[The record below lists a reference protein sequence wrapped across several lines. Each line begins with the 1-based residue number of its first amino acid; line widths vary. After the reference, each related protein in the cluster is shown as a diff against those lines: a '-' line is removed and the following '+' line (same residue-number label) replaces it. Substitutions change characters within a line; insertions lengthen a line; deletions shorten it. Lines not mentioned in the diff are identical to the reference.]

1 MQHLNKIYN
10 RYGNTVAKKHIFTR
24 ANSSASSALL
34 EEADLKHVPFDA
46 GKGAGKGVYS
56 DATKGCFLVFD
67 RMSSNV
73 MDAVDKSL
81 IQRRD
86 QGLAERTPYRV
97 ADFGTA
103 DAGTSLKLMHNIC
116 AKVRDEEPN
125 TPIELLYED
134 QSINDWTSVFHRV
147 HNVIPTEGLV
157 DKTSLNETYG
167 DVYAMASG
175 TSFYSQCFPTG
186 SVDVSF
192 SSTAMHW
199 LTTQPSI
206 ISGALHSAYTNDA
219 VAKQLYEDRAL
230 ADFKR
235 ILQQRSNE
243 LRNGGYFVLANFSTD
258 EDGQFLG
265 NTKRLENSMHHQFCD
280 IWESIVTPEIFAN
293 TNFPNQYRT
302 KEEHL
307 KPFED
312 GDGEFADL
320 NVVSYEND
328 QVNCPFQEKLANGE
342 YNGILS
348 TYEYAEKYILTTRT
362 WSNSTFV
369 AGAVNGGA
377 SVEEAN
383 ALTDEMF
390 RQYTERVAEDPMN
403 HGMDYIHGYMTFQ
416 KRY

>member
-134 QSINDWTSVFHRV
+134 QSINDWTSVFNRV

-157 DKTSLNETYG
+157 NKTSLNETYG
-167 DVYAMASG
+167 DVYAMAFA
-175 TSFYSQCFPTG
+175 SFYSQCFPTG

-230 ADFKR
+230 ADFKEFFNKD
-235 ILQQRSNE
+235 QMNYE
-243 LRNGGYFVLANFSTD
+243 
-258 EDGQFLG
+258 
-265 NTKRLENSMHHQFCD
+265 M
-280 IWESIVTPEIFAN
+280 
-293 TNFPNQYRT
+293 
-302 KEEHL
+302 
-307 KPFED
+307 
-312 GDGEFADL
+312 GD
-320 NVVSYEND
+320 
-328 QVNCPFQEKLANGE
+328 
-342 YNGILS
+342 ILS
-348 TYEYAEKYILTTRT
+348 
-362 WSNSTFV
+362 
-369 AGAVNGGA
+369 
-377 SVEEAN
+377 
-383 ALTDEMF
+383 
-390 RQYTERVAEDPMN
+390 
-403 HGMDYIHGYMTFQ
+403 
-416 KRY
+416 